1 MAAPWCQRREVR
13 VPGRG
18 TAARVMPIQRIEMAT
33 LDMDVIAELM
43 NERFAEHRA
52 RFCCDDR
59 PGSTRAY
66 GQ

>member
-1 MAAPWCQRREVR
+1 M
-13 VPGRG
+13 PGRG
-18 TAARVMPIQRIEMAT
+18 TAAGVMPVHRIDMAT
-33 LDMDVIAELM
+33 RDMGVIAGLM